1 MFFFTDAGIH
11 VFIGIP
17 SGSFPNNGL
26 VSHNTRHRTY
36 RLRFVCHS
44 DSMDENVGELI
55 GLNGSVMHN
64 TSFLEILHSLPG
76 GPEVRNNVSGHT
88 LMPPSEEG
96 IYTCRIPLNNGEV
109 EEINIGIYRSDT
121 GQLQNLS
128 VYCIITFVTDLLS
141 STYSISVT
149 HVCEQLPV
157 FPVK

>member
-1 MFFFTDAGIH
+1 
-11 VFIGIP
+11 
-17 SGSFPNNGL
+17 
-26 VSHNTRHRTY
+26 
-36 RLRFVCHS
+36 
-44 DSMDENVGELI
+44 MDENVGELI

-76 GPEVRNNVSGHT
+76 ELDVRSNVSGHT

-109 EEINIGIYRSDT
+109 EEINIGIYRSNT

-128 VYCIITFVTDLLS
+128 AYCIITFVTDPLS

-149 HVCEQLPV
+149 CL
-157 FPVK
+157 